1 VNQRLIIRMLEKRG
15 HRVALARNGA
25 EAVGLFEKNSF
36 DLALMDRNRLDS
48 PAGARYRPPLAH
60 RCLNGSSHPSRA
72 FARHAMKGD
81 QERCLAAGMDEYLS
95 KPIHPQELDQVLSRQ
110 AQALL
115 NSPNQGMLV
124 ENK

>member
-1 VNQRLIIRMLEKRG
+1 
-15 HRVALARNGA
+15 
-25 EAVGLFEKNSF
+25 
-36 DLALMDRNRLDS
+36 
-48 PAGARYRPPLAH
+48 
-60 RCLNGSSHPSRA
+60 
-72 FARHAMKGD
+72 MKGD